1 MKKLFIQTYGCQM
14 NVYDSIRI
22 QDLLKPF
29 GYQSTDVIEESDMV
43 VLNTC
48 HIREKAT
55 EKVYSRLGRIRDMK
69 RKLGKDLI
77 IVVAGCVGQAEGEE
91 IFKRAPWV
99 NIVVGPQSYHT
110 LPELMAKMVR
120 EGKKHVWDLEFVEEK
135 KFDNLPEAIQAQ
147 GYSAFLSIQEGCDKF
162 CKFCCVPYTRGSEF
176 SRSLEQIYREALM
189 ISSQGAK
196 EITLLGQNVNAY
208 HGLNNEGEQISL
220 ATLIKTLSGIES
232 IKRIRYTTSHPLDMS
247 DDLIEA
253 HGSIPQLMPFL
264 HLPVQSGSDKILK
277 AMNRKHDSKLYF
289 EIIDKLR
296 KARSDIE
303 FSSDF
308 IVGYPGETEQDFLET
323 LELVK
328 KVKFAQ
334 AYSFKYSPRPGTPA
348 SIMTQLPD
356 EIKDDR
362 LQRLQALIN
371 EQQKN
376 FNKSVVGREMEV
388 LVEKQGKYQGQYS
401 GKNEY
406 MQTVNM
412 DGAQEFVGEII
423 KVKIIGASANSI
435 RGEIIKT
442 KQVAA

>member
-1 MKKLFIQTYGCQM
+1 M
-14 NVYDSIRI
+14 NVYDSMRI

-29 GYQSTDVIEESDMV
+29 GYDTTEFIEESDMV

-120 EGKKHVWDLEFVEEK
+120 EGKKHVWDLDFAEEK
-135 KFDNLPEAIQAQ
+135 KFDNLPETMQSQ

-162 CKFCCVPYTRGSEF
+162 CKFCCVPYTRGAEF
-176 SRSLEQIYREALM
+176 SRPLEQIYREALV

-196 EITLLGQNVNAY
+196 ELTFLGQNVNAY
-208 HGLNNEGEQISL
+208 HGLNNDGEQISL
-220 ATLIKTLSGIES
+220 ATLVKAISGIDS
-232 IKRIRYTTSHPLDMS
+232 IKRIRYTTSHPLDMT

-253 HGSIPQLMPFL
+253 HGSMPKLMPFL

-277 AMNRKHDSKLYF
+277 AMNRKHDSAFYF
-289 EIIDKLR
+289 KVIDKLR
-296 KARSDIE
+296 AVRNDME

-308 IVGYPGETEQDFLET
+308 IVGYPGETEQDFLDT

-328 KVKFAQ
+328 KVRFSQ

-348 SIMTQLPD
+348 SILPQISE

-362 LQRLQALIN
+362 LQRLQILIA
-371 EQQKN
+371 QQQGE
-376 FNKSVVGREMEV
+376 FNHSIVGREMSV
-388 LVEKQGKYQGQYS
+388 LIEKPGKREDQYS
-401 GKNEY
+401 GKTEY
-406 MQTVNM
+406 MQTVNINN
-412 DGAQEFVGEII
+412 AQDFLGEIVQVKITAASTNSLKGEII
-423 KVKIIGASANSI
+423 
-435 RGEIIKT
+435 RT